1 MLYQRRGKRRS
12 SEEAEPITVCVY
24 VTIIS
29 SVDVLFIF
37 NKEWVTQKVCFRR
50 SRWKSVTWTNFFSLF
65 PQNFLVDWAPWCC
78 ATAAFAPAELLL
90 TRCTPGMDAALH
102 SPSHTFPFFPL
113 ILFLCLGLCPN
124 NQYNL
129 GPFCCINTTLLIQR
143 KPQPYWLQKQWDWI
157 LDPIETNDKTC
168 IDFSGSRIRSL
179 MLAICLCQRADPT
192 RNERQQQICW
202 QEIRSGPQNPK
213 AELWWISF
221 MLRF

>member
-1 MLYQRRGKRRS
+1 MFCLFLIKDEWLKGLLWKEQMKKDLQDEILPS
-12 SEEAEPITVCVY
+12 LPPKNFP
-24 VTIIS
+24 
-29 SVDVLFIF
+29 VDL
-37 NKEWVTQKVCFRR
+37 
-50 SRWKSVTWTNFFSLF
+50 
-65 PQNFLVDWAPWCC
+65 APWCC

-90 TRCTPGMDAALH
+90 TRCTPQMDAALH
-102 SPSHTFPFFPL
+102 SLSHTFAFFPL
-113 ILFLCLGLCPN
+113 ILFLCLGLHPN

-129 GPFCCINTTLLIQR
+129 GPFCSINTTLLIQR

-202 QEIRSGPQNPK
+202 QEIRSAPQNPEAK
-213 AELWWISF
+213 FPSELWWISF